1 MRSKLKN
8 RIGMT
13 LAEVLL
19 VVALILV
26 LAGVVFIAV
35 SSYLRGLGQVERDGI
50 AKEIYFAAQ
59 NHLTAAYGQ
68 GYLGVTNFGTKGTA
82 DEDSNKEVY
91 YFTVNGSLP
100 DSAAIGQMLP
110 FGAIDETVR
119 IGGSYIIRYQ
129 RDTGLVLDVF
139 YCSRSG
145 GPQRFNHSLAD
156 GEYTTVMGL
165 RGDDNKN
172 SRRTYID
179 GSILGWYGGMNA
191 DDLPTLSLDAPTL
204 RIINAEKFYVE
215 VTDPNSTKTGALLKL
230 IITGVDSKSKKAYEL
245 KIGSGSMDRVK
256 YYNNVYTVILDDVTL
271 SDMHFGDITAES
283 GPGFIP
289 GENVEVQAVAYS
301 TSALAN
307 IAYSQKGVENSL
319 YGSIND
325 TKNTAYIANIRHLE
339 NLDKAVSNLDNTNIP
354 IAAAEQTDSF
364 SWPDFCK
371 NNKKIESK
379 STTGSESESGYDSVS
394 IYPSSDS
401 ATTAGSYKPI
411 EPKYSLT
418 YDGKGYSISEVKVKD
433 AADVGVFGK
442 TTTVTK
448 VSNLELL
455 DFDLEGSATG
465 GALAGSLSGCT
476 VSNVLARNS
485 TNASDAN
492 IDAPVAGGLIG
503 NLVSGTVEY
512 SAAAV
517 IVNAGNT
524 AGGLVGKADSG
535 TIKGCYSGGHTK
547 EGYYTKWVEETGN
560 SYDVTGAT
568 AGGLIGDSKA
578 AVSESYST
586 CSVSGTT
593 AGGFA
598 GTASGSITKCYATGL
613 LDQERGGSAV
623 FAFHGSGSPTLSG
636 NYYYSLVN
644 MVQKEEE
651 GAKEGET
658 QPMLPYSG
666 YKTDTG
672 LSQMKPIDLNAEQYN
687 AYVGKPDKWNPAIA
701 YDPVLIQYYGGKYPL
716 GTIESLSSTTLGAV
730 ETDPEDPDLTY
741 FVKIHYGDW
750 PSPEVFFLN

>member
-8 RIGMT
+8 RNGMT
-13 LAEVLL
+13 LAEML
-19 VVALILV
+19 VVVAIILILS
-26 LAGVVFIAV
+26 GVAFIAV
-35 SSYLRGLGQVERDGI
+35 SNYLRGLGQVERDGI

-82 DEDSNKEVY
+82 TDDSNKEVY

-172 SRRTYID
+172 SRRTYTD

-204 RIINAEKFYVE
+204 RIVNAEKLYVE

-271 SDMHFGDITAES
+271 SNMHFGDITAES

-325 TKNTAYIANIRHLE
+325 AKNTAYIGNIRHLE

-354 IAAAEQTDSF
+354 VAAAEQTDSF

-379 STTGSESESGYDSVS
+379 STTGSESETGYESVC
-394 IYPSSDS
+394 IYPGSGS
-401 ATTAGSYKPI
+401 ATTAGSYRPI

-448 VSNLELL
+448 ISNLELL

-517 IVNAGNT
+517 IVNAGTT

-547 EGYYTKWVEETGN
+547 EGSYTEWVEETGN
-560 SYDVTGAT
+560 SYDVTGTT
-568 AGGLIGDSKA
+568 AGGLVGDSKA
-578 AVSESYST
+578 TISESYST

-613 LDQERGGSAV
+613 IDQERGGSAV
-623 FAFHGSGSPTLSG
+623 FAFLGSGSTSLSG

-672 LSQMKPIDLNAEQYN
+672 LSQMKPVDLNAEQYN

-716 GTIESLSSTTLGAV
+716 GTIETLSGTTLAPIG
-730 ETDPEDPDLTY
+730 TDQIPY

>member
-8 RIGMT
+8 RNGMT
-13 LAEVLL
+13 LAEML
-19 VVALILV
+19 VVVAIILILF
-26 LAGVVFIAV
+26 GVAFIAV
-35 SSYLRGLGQVERDGI
+35 SNYLRGLGQVERDGI

-82 DEDSNKEVY
+82 TDDSNKEVY

-172 SRRTYID
+172 SRRTYTD

-204 RIINAEKFYVE
+204 RIVNEEKLYVE
-215 VTDPNSTKTGALLKL
+215 VTDSNSTKTGALLKL

-256 YYNNVYTVILDDVTL
+256 YYNNVYTMILDDVTL
-271 SDMHFGDITAES
+271 SNMHFGDITAES

-325 TKNTAYIANIRHLE
+325 AKNTAYIGNIRHLE
-339 NLDKAVSNLDNTNIP
+339 NLDKAVSNLNNTAIP

-379 STTGSESESGYDSVS
+379 STTGSESESGYDSVC
-394 IYPSSDS
+394 IYPGSGS
-401 ATTAGSYKPI
+401 ATTAGSYRPI

-448 VSNLELL
+448 ISNLELL

-492 IDAPVAGGLIG
+492 IDAQVAGGLIG

-517 IVNAGNT
+517 IVNADNT
-524 AGGLVGKADSG
+524 AGGFVGKADSG

-547 EGYYTKWVEETGN
+547 EGSYTEWVEETGN
-560 SYDVTGAT
+560 SYDVTGTT
-568 AGGLIGDSKA
+568 AGGLVGDSKA
-578 AVSESYST
+578 TISESYST

-613 LDQERGGSAV
+613 LDQESGGSAV
-623 FAFHGSGSPTLSG
+623 FAFLGSGSPSLSG

-666 YKTDTG
+666 YKTETG

-687 AYVGKPDKWNPAIA
+687 EYVGKPDKWNPAIA

-716 GTIESLSSTTLGAV
+716 KTIEALSGTTLAPTG
-730 ETDPEDPDLTY
+730 EDADITY

>member
-1 MRSKLKN
+1 
-8 RIGMT
+8 
-13 LAEVLL
+13 
-19 VVALILV
+19 
-26 LAGVVFIAV
+26 
-35 SSYLRGLGQVERDGI
+35 
-50 AKEIYFAAQ
+50 
-59 NHLTAAYGQ
+59 
-68 GYLGVTNFGTKGTA
+68 
-82 DEDSNKEVY
+82 
-91 YFTVNGSLP
+91 
-100 DSAAIGQMLP
+100 
-110 FGAIDETVR
+110 
-119 IGGSYIIRYQ
+119 
-129 RDTGLVLDVF
+129 
-139 YCSRSG
+139 
-145 GPQRFNHSLAD
+145 
-156 GEYTTVMGL
+156 MGL

-172 SRRTYID
+172 SRRTYTD

-204 RIINAEKFYVE
+204 RIVNEEKLYVE
-215 VTDPNSTKTGALLKL
+215 VTDSNSTKTGALLKL

-256 YYNNVYTVILDDVTL
+256 YYNNVYTMILDDVTL
-271 SDMHFGDITAES
+271 SNMHFGDITAES

-325 TKNTAYIANIRHLE
+325 AKNTAYIGNIRHLE
-339 NLDKAVSNLDNTNIP
+339 NLDKAVSNLNNTAIP

-379 STTGSESESGYDSVS
+379 STTGSESESGYDSVC
-394 IYPSSDS
+394 IYPGSGS
-401 ATTAGSYKPI
+401 ATTAGSYRPI

-448 VSNLELL
+448 ISNLELL

-492 IDAPVAGGLIG
+492 IDAQVAGGLIG

-517 IVNAGNT
+517 IVNADNT
-524 AGGLVGKADSG
+524 AGGFVGKADSG

-547 EGYYTKWVEETGN
+547 EGSYTEWVEETGN
-560 SYDVTGAT
+560 SYDVTGTT
-568 AGGLIGDSKA
+568 AGGLVGDSKA
-578 AVSESYST
+578 TISESYST

-613 LDQERGGSAV
+613 LDQESGGSAV
-623 FAFHGSGSPTLSG
+623 FAFLGSGSPSLSG

-666 YKTDTG
+666 YKTETG
-672 LSQMKPIDLNAEQYN
+672 LSQMKPIDLNVDQYN
-687 AYVGKPDKWNPAIA
+687 AYVGKPDKWNSAIA
-701 YDPVLIQYYGGKYPL
+701 YDPVLIQYYGRKYPL
-716 GTIESLSSTTLGAV
+716 GTIETLTGTTLAPIG
-730 ETDPEDPDLTY
+730 TD
-741 FVKIHYGDW
+741 
-750 PSPEVFFLN
+750 